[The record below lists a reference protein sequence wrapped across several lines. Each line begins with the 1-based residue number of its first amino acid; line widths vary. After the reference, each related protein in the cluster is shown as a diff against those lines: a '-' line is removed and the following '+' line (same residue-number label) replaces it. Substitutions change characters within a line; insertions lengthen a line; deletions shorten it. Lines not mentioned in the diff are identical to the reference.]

1 MLFSEYLKERRKMLN
16 LSQSDVARSIGAL
29 GIPKQTVSRWENN
42 ESIPN
47 ITIIPDLAIVL
58 NVSPLTIASIIW
70 SKDSRLRAYTV
81 SVSSD
86 FSKNRLDYFFGN
98 ARKTFNNHYVIRCN
112 SNKMDEFLKEYGE
125 KSKIKIISPNS
136 KRLKIILNNESSVN
150 NYTLE
155 ERFNELLRHAY
166 ETKSIIFN
174 REFEVFELID
184 LYKLS
189 TKIIVKFNKLNLYSE
204 FKEAYEQST
213 TKEDFD
219 SSVNKIADKLKEVY
233 LDILKPFPTIIK
245 VINKIIYYEVC
256 TIISRTFCL
265 MFDAKLISAN
275 KTKFNYID
283 PILDYSIEHDWS
295 SFDEYIKYVKMDK
308 ELV

>member
-86 FSKNRLDYFFGN
+86 FSKNRLEYFFGN

-189 TKIIVKFNKLNLYSE
+189 TKIIVMFNKLNLYSE
-204 FKEAYEQST
+204 FKEAYEQSA

-219 SSVNKIADKLKEVY
+219 SSVNQIADKLKEVY

-256 TIISRTFCL
+256 TIISRTFYL

-308 ELV
+308 EQV